1 VSRRIL
7 GRDSQAQLDEANRQ
21 LTRSEQSVE
30 DREEQLAAARVLLAM
45 MLADRAALKEDNER
59 LRAVLEQSERFGVA
73 LSKRYENTK
82 AELAANEVR
91 ALGAR
96 TCLNFGSPYLRTHGD
111 RR

>member
-1 VSRRIL
+1 
-7 GRDSQAQLDEANRQ
+7 
-21 LTRSEQSVE
+21 
-30 DREEQLAAARVLLAM
+30 M

-91 ALGAR
+91 ARCSNVLELWFSLLKDTR
-96 TCLNFGSPYLRTHGD
+96 
-111 RR
+111 